1 MNPLSHFVFL
11 LLMYGAIIKDVSD
24 SIVSP
29 VLKKNPEQ
37 KIFKFLLFFMKTYPS
52 PWLCRRLHELPYR
65 FKDSLD
71 LSIVLFCLTL

>member
-29 VLKKNPEQ
+29 VLKKNLEQ
-37 KIFKFLLFFMKTYPS
+37 KIFKFLLFSMKAYS
-52 PWLCRRLHELPYR
+52 S
-65 FKDSLD
+65 F
-71 LSIVLFCLTL
+71 